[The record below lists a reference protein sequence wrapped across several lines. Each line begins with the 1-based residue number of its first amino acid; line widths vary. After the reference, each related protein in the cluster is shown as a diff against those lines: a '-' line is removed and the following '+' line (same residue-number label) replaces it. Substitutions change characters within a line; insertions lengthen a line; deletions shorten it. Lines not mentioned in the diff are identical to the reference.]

1 MAERPKVRGVF
12 PVYIRKRIGDG
23 VMGKGNS
30 ICLQH
35 QRCWEFA
42 FQHIPPVIVTTWGST
57 GDQSRVKMHEEIK
70 GIRCSL
76 VLFNWVPVTGLTF
89 LNTPNSPPAN
99 TFPPDAV
106 P

>member
-1 MAERPKVRGVF
+1 MFAAPEMLGICF
-12 PVYIRKRIGDG
+12 PAHPTSHCHH
-23 VMGKGNS
+23 MGKYRGPEHED
-30 ICLQH
+30 I
-35 QRCWEFA
+35 
-42 FQHIPPVIVTTWGST
+42 
-57 GDQSRVKMHEEIK
+57 KMHEEIK

-76 VLFNWVPVTGLTF
+76 VLFNWVPVTGLIL